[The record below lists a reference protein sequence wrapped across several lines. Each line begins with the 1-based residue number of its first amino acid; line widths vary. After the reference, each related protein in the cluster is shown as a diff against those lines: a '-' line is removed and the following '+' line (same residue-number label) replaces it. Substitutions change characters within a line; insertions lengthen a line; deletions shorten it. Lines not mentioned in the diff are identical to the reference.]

1 MFSCCERIH
10 PSVSIA
16 TFLHWNRKL
25 NDFRQKAL
33 DTFFS
38 VSIASFTDEYLET
51 GYKIQRRTILLFSF
65 FSLTPFPNGLGQMTD
80 DADYMFKQL
89 LMDYGNCAKEEIEK
103 HCCVTQC
110 QAGILH
116 N

>member
-16 TFLHWNRKL
+16 TFLHWNRKW

-38 VSIASFTDEYLET
+38 VSIFSFADEYLET
-51 GYKIQRRTILLFSF
+51 GYKIQRRKISLFSF

-103 HCCVTQC
+103 TLLCYSVSSR
-110 QAGILH
+110 
-116 N
+116 NSS